1 MTYFCFFSTN
11 WVFSRRMKNRNTKS
25 SIRVNLKNEKE
36 RYKCHNNNNNNNKGA
51 KGREGKGGGE
61 TLVEEDK
68 CQLLTIRMIKRIVKS
83 KGRRVKR
90 IIIRKSHCSLNYLLF
105 LIVFVCIIC
114 CFTLK

>member
-1 MTYFCFFSTN
+1 MRKKDISAIIIIIII
-11 WVFSRRMKNRNTKS
+11 TK
-25 SIRVNLKNEKE
+25 EQ
-36 RYKCHNNNNNNNKGA
+36 
-51 KGREGKGGGE
+51 REGKGRGGE